1 MPEEEW
7 DKIMEDIS
15 NGKRVD
21 LRKWE
26 ENDR

>member
-7 DKIMEDIS
+7 DKIAEDMS

-26 ENDR
+26 ERIK